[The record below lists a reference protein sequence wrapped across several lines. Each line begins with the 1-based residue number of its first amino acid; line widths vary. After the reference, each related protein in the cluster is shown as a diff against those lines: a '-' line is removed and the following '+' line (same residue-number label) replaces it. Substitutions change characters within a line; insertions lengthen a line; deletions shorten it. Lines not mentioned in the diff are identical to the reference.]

1 MKIHRIAEALKEK
14 PKNDVSQESDP
25 ISQEIMQTY
34 QKIINAVGV
43 INQSLSILEKSGTD
57 KFLNKKL
64 LINAIQNG
72 DIANFDISKANEGL
86 TAMQAIIQSVNLL
99 NQMFYFLKQNETTS
113 SKFNVDI
120 AAIYQ
125 NVVQSLNSGD
135 YTNLVTGMEAFKSAL
150 TSQTGTK
157 DI

>member
-1 MKIHRIAEALKEK
+1 MRIHRIAEDLKEM
-14 PKNDVSQESDP
+14 PENDVSQQNDP

-34 QKIINAVGV
+34 QKIINTVGV
-43 INQSLSILEKSGTD
+43 INQSLAIIEKSGAD

-72 DIANFDISKANEGL
+72 DIANFDVNKANDGL
-86 TAMQAIIQSVNLL
+86 TAMQTIIQAVNLL
-99 NQMFYFLKQNETTS
+99 NNSFYFLKQNETAS
-113 SKFNVDI
+113 AKFNVDI

-135 YTNLVTGMEAFKSAL
+135 YTNLVTGMESFKSAL
-150 TSQTGTK
+150 TSETGTK
-157 DI
+157 SI